1 MNAPDTGDARIARAI
16 AQASCCIQVYKVAER
31 PGAGR
36 KFFLAR
42 SVVTQL
48 RCHRQ
53 SQWHPQLSD
62 ACEPVS
68 TAAKPTAASG
78 AWTAAAFPCSW
89 SRLLPGNDGR
99 YQKA

>member
-62 ACEPVS
+62 ACEPGLYRSEADCRLWSLNSCSVS
-68 TAAKPTAASG
+68 VLMISPF
-78 AWTAAAFPCSW
+78 AWKRRAVSE
-89 SRLLPGNDGR
+89 R
-99 YQKA
+99 